1 MRIIILLAMS
11 LATACAERDT
21 PDVAA
26 TIDPLAE
33 QYVKLA
39 LALGEYDPDYIDAYV
54 GPPEWRDTARASPQ
68 SLAAI
73 ASAAADA
80 AAKVRA
86 LDIVA
91 EDHLLILRR
100 DYLASHLE
108 SLAAVA
114 RMRDGATFSFD
125 EESRLIYGFVAPA
138 FPREHY
144 DEVLLEIEAI
154 LPGDGPLHERVE
166 SFRQQFRVPPEN
178 VEAVIRAGI
187 EECRS
192 RTLQHMQLPAGESFV
207 FELVSGNPWS
217 AYNWY
222 QGNAQSLIQV
232 ETSRPTYVASATRL
246 GCHEGYP
253 GHHAFSSLLDQNFLQ
268 QRGWIEFSVLPLF
281 SPQGLIFEGSG
292 DFAERVAFPG
302 DSKNVFLRA
311 TILPLAGIDAVDFA
325 TFDRLNAATDKI
337 RYAGIEA
344 ARNYLDGH
352 WDRTQTEDWITRYAL
367 VGPDRIES
375 WFGFAERYR
384 AYMINYVLGEDL
396 VEAFIRRANPD
407 ADAEGDWAALA
418 TLLSYP
424 PTPLL
429 FANDS

>member
-1 MRIIILLAMS
+1 MRIIIWLAMF
-11 LATACAERDT
+11 LVTACAERDA
-21 PDVAA
+21 PEVAA
-26 TIDPLAE
+26 NIDSLAE

-39 LALGEYDPDYIDAYV
+39 LALGEHDPDYVDAYF
-54 GPPEWRDTARASPQ
+54 GPAEWRDAAHANPQ

-73 ASAAADA
+73 VSAAADA

-100 DYLASHLE
+100 DFLASHLE

-125 EESRLIYGFVAPA
+125 EESRLIYGFVAPT

-144 DEVLLEIEAI
+144 DAALLEMEVLV
-154 LPGDGPLHERVE
+154 PGDGPLHERVE
-166 SFRQQFRVPPEN
+166 AFRQQFRVPPEN

-207 FELVSGNPWS
+207 FELVSGNPWG

-222 QGNAQSLIQV
+222 KGKAQSLIQV
-232 ETSRPTYVASATRL
+232 ETSRPTYVASATKL

-253 GHHAFSSLLDQNFLQ
+253 GHHAFSSLLDRNFLQ
-268 QRGWIEFSVLPLF
+268 DRGWIEFSVLPLF
-281 SPQGLIFEGSG
+281 SPLGLIFEGSG
-292 DFAERVAFPG
+292 NFAERVAFPG
-302 DSKNVFLRA
+302 DSKEVFLRN
-311 TILPLAGIDAVDFA
+311 TILPLAGIDAADLA
-325 TFDRLNAATDKI
+325 TYGRLSAVTAKI
-337 RYAGIEA
+337 RYADIEA
-344 ARNYLDGH
+344 ARNYLDGN
-352 WDRTQTEDWITRYAL
+352 WDRAQTEDWITRYAL
-367 VGPDRIES
+367 VSPDRIES
-375 WFGFAERYR
+375 WFGFTERYR
-384 AYMINYVLGEDL
+384 AYRINYVLGEDL
-396 VEAFIRRANPD
+396 VEAFVRRANPD

-429 FANDS
+429 FADLD